1 MASNRIKGITI
12 EIGGD
17 TTKLDKALEGTNG
30 QLKTTQANLKD
41 VNRLL
46 KLDPKNVE
54 LLDQKQRLLAQSS
67 EFTADKLKTLK
78 KVAEESTVSN
88 VKYKQWQDAFTVLQ
102 RQITGTSNE
111 ITKLEKEG
119 KRLEGLGFAPDS
131 EPMREVQSRTEAL
144 REKIAELNKEVSD
157 TYVALGRPI
166 SIQQW
171 DDLQR
176 EMAATAHEAKNA
188 EKEFEAFNSSLGK
201 MGPVLSDISGKSG
214 KVAEV
219 FAPVSKAIAGIGTA
233 AIASVPMTE
242 EFRSDL
248 SMLENNARMAGIGVD
263 ATREAFEKFAVVS
276 DEVDSSVGAT
286 SNLLQAGF
294 TESNLQK
301 AVENLAGAY
310 LSFPDTLKIES
321 LADSLQETLA
331 TGTATGQFA
340 EALDRLGIGAETF
353 SKQLALI
360 PGEVERQNYALGAL
374 ASKGMADVYKGWV
387 DNNQALLE
395 NREAT
400 LRFQESIAR
409 LAEQIQP
416 FLTTLTEMAS
426 TFMDWFTGLPE
437 GAQAAVVGIGA
448 FVGIISPIAGIISA
462 ITGALTAAGVAGKV
476 FTLAGVGVS
485 ATLGQWVLIIGIVI
499 AAVLALAAAIA
510 FLTGR
515 SKELKDIEMPDVP
528 DYSSSMPSGG
538 GRPRSSASP
547 ISAAAAPYALR
558 APTVDNLP
566 YLAQGTV
573 TRPNSP
579 FLAVVGDN
587 PNEPEII
594 SPLSTIERAVRN
606 VMGERGGQASNIRLT
621 VNFTGSA
628 AQLVRMLQPQI
639 IAETNRLGPQFVK

>member
-17 TTKLDKALEGTNG
+17 TTKLDKALKGTEDNLSKI
-30 QLKTTQANLKD
+30 QRNLKD
-41 VNRLL
+41 VDRLL

-54 LLDQKQRLLAQSS
+54 LLDQRQRLLAQSS
-67 EFTADKLKTLK
+67 ELTTDKLKTLK

-88 VKYKQWQDAFTVLQ
+88 VKYKQWQEAYTVLQ
-102 RQITGTSNE
+102 GQITKTSNE

-119 KRLEGLGFAPDS
+119 KKLEDLGFAPDS
-131 EPMREVQSRTEAL
+131 APIKEVQ
-144 REKIAELNKEVSD
+144 EKIEGFKKKIEGLKQKVTD
-157 TYVALGRPI
+157 TYEELGRPI
-166 SIQQW
+166 STEQW

-176 EMAATAHEAKNA
+176 EMAATANEAKNA
-188 EKEFEAFNSSLGK
+188 EKELESFNSSLGK
-201 MGPVLSDISGKSG
+201 MGPAFSDISGKSG
-214 KVAEV
+214 KISET
-219 FAPVSKAIAGIGTA
+219 FAPVTKAILGIGA
-233 AIASVPMTE
+233 AAVAAVPATE

-248 SMLENNARMAGIGVD
+248 SMLENNARIAGVGVD
-263 ATREAFEKFAVVS
+263 TAREAFEKFAAVS
-276 DEVDSSVGAT
+276 DEVDSSVEAT

-340 EALDRLGIGAETF
+340 EALDRLGIGAEKF
-353 SKQLALI
+353 SAQLALI
-360 PGEVERQNYALGAL
+360 PGEADRQNYALGVL
-374 ASKGMADVYKGWV
+374 ASKGMAEVYKGWV
-387 DNNQALLE
+387 DNNQALVE

-400 LRFQESIAR
+400 LRFQDSLAR

-426 TFMDWFTGLPE
+426 AFIDWFTALPE
-437 GAQAAVVGIGA
+437 GAQAAVVGIAA
-448 FVGIISPIAGIISA
+448 FVAVISPIAGIISA
-462 ITGALTAAGVAGKV
+462 ITGALAAAGVASKV

-485 ATLGQWVLIIGIVI
+485 ATLGQWVIIIGIVI
-499 AAVLALAAAIA
+499 AAIMALVVAIA
-510 FLTGR
+510 LLTGR
-515 SKELKDIEMPDVP
+515 SKELNNMEMPDVP

-538 GRPRSSASP
+538 GRPRAVG
-547 ISAAAAPYALR
+547 AATAQ
-558 APTVDNLP
+558 DLP
-566 YLAQGTV
+566 HLARGTV

-579 FLAVVGDN
+579 FMAVIGDN
-587 PNEPEII
+587 PQEPEIV
-594 SPLSTIERAVRN
+594 SPLSTIRQAVRD
-606 VMGERGGQASNIRLT
+606 VVGEGGGQASNIRVT

-639 IAETNRLGPQFVK
+639 VAETNRLGPQYVK

>member
-1 MASNRIKGITI
+1 MGNNRIKGITI

-17 TTKLDKALEGTNG
+17 TSKLDKALKGTDDSLTKI
-30 QLKTTQANLKD
+30 QKNLKD
-41 VNRLL
+41 VDRQL

-54 LLDQKQRLLAQSS
+54 LLDQKQRLLAQSA
-67 EFTADKLKTLK
+67 ELTADRFKTLK

-88 VKYKQWQDAFTVLQ
+88 VKYKQWQEAFTSLQ
-102 RQITGTSNE
+102 GQITKTSNE

-119 KRLEGLGFAPDS
+119 KKLEELGFALDS
-131 EPMREVQSRTEAL
+131 EPMREVQGKAENL
-144 REKIAELNKEVSD
+144 RKKLGELQQKVTD
-157 TYVALGRPI
+157 TYVELGRPI
-166 SIQQW
+166 SIEQW

-176 EMAATAHEAKNA
+176 EMAATAHEVEDA
-188 EKEFEAFNSSLGK
+188 EKKAESFNSTLGK
-201 MGPVLSDISGKSG
+201 MGPVLSDISNKAGAVSNT
-214 KVAEV
+214 
-219 FAPVSKAIAGIGTA
+219 FAPVTKAILGIGA
-233 AIASVPMTE
+233 AAVATVPATE

-248 SMLENNARMAGIGVD
+248 SMLENNARMAGVGID
-263 ATREAFEKFAVVS
+263 ATRQAFEQFAVVS
-276 DEVDSSVGAT
+276 NEVDSSVEAT

-294 TESNLQK
+294 TESNLQR

-340 EALDRLGIGAETF
+340 EALDRLGIGAEQF
-353 SKQLALI
+353 SAQLALI
-360 PGEVERQNYALGAL
+360 PDEVDRQNYALGAL
-374 ASKGMADVYKGWV
+374 ASKGMAEVYQGWV
-387 DNNQALLE
+387 QNNQALVE

-400 LRFQESIAR
+400 LGFQQSMAQ
-409 LAEQIQP
+409 LAELIQP
-416 FLTTLTEMAS
+416 FLTSLTEMAS

-437 GAQAAVVGIGA
+437 GVQAAVVGIVA
-448 FVGIISPIAGIISA
+448 LVAVISPIAGIISA
-462 ITGALTAAGVAGKV
+462 ITGALAAAGVASNV
-476 FTLAGVGVS
+476 FTIAGTGVS
-485 ATLGQWVLIIGIVI
+485 FTLGQWVIIIGVVI

-515 SKELKDIEMPDVP
+515 SKELDNMKMPDVP

-538 GRPRSSASP
+538 GRLRSMGTAT
-547 ISAAAAPYALR
+547 AQ
-558 APTVDNLP
+558 DLP

-579 FLAVVGDN
+579 FMAVVGDN
-587 PNEPEII
+587 PQEPEIV
-594 SPLSTIERAVRN
+594 SPLSTIEQAVRN
-606 VMGERGGQASNIRLT
+606 VVGSGGGQASNIRVT

-639 IAETNRLGPQFVK
+639 VAETNRLGPQYVK

>member
-1 MASNRIKGITI
+1 MGSNRIKGITI

-17 TTKLDKALEGTNG
+17 TTKLDKALKGTDDNLSKI
-30 QLKTTQANLKD
+30 QKNLKD
-41 VNRLL
+41 VDRLL

-54 LLDQKQRLLAQSS
+54 LLDQKQRLLAQSA
-67 EFTADKLKTLK
+67 ELTTDRLKTLK

-88 VKYKQWQDAFTVLQ
+88 VKYKQWQGAFTSLQ
-102 RQITGTSNE
+102 GQITKTSNE

-119 KRLEGLGFAPDS
+119 KKLEELGFAPDS
-131 EPMREVQSRTEAL
+131 EPMREVQGKAENL
-144 REKIAELNKEVSD
+144 RKKLGDLQQKVTD
-157 TYVALGRPI
+157 TYVELGRPI
-166 SIQQW
+166 SIEQW

-176 EMAATAHEAKNA
+176 EMAATAHEAENA
-188 EKEFEAFNSSLGK
+188 EKKAEAFNSTLGK
-201 MGPVLSDISGKSG
+201 MGPVLSDVSNKAGAVSNT
-214 KVAEV
+214 
-219 FAPVSKAIAGIGTA
+219 FAPVSKAILGIGA
-233 AIASVPMTE
+233 AAVATVPATE

-248 SMLENNARMAGIGVD
+248 SMLENNARMAGVGIN
-263 ATREAFEKFAVVS
+263 ATRQAFEQFAVVS
-276 DEVDSSVGAT
+276 DELDSSVEAT

-294 TESNLQK
+294 TESNLQR

-340 EALDRLGIGAETF
+340 EALDRLGIGAEQF
-353 SKQLALI
+353 SAQLALI
-360 PGEVERQNYALGAL
+360 PDEVDRQNYALGAL
-374 ASKGMADVYKGWV
+374 ASKGMAEVYQGWV
-387 DNNQALLE
+387 QNNQALVE

-400 LRFQESIAR
+400 LGFQQSMAQ
-409 LAEQIQP
+409 LAELIQP
-416 FLTTLTEMAS
+416 FLTSLTEMAS

-437 GAQAAVVGIGA
+437 GAQAAVVGIA
-448 FVGIISPIAGIISA
+448 ALVAVISPIAGIISA
-462 ITGALTAAGVAGKV
+462 ITGALAAAGVASNV
-476 FTLAGVGVS
+476 FTIAGTGVS
-485 ATLGQWVLIIGIVI
+485 FTLGQWVIIIGVVI

-515 SKELKDIEMPDVP
+515 SKELDDMKMPDVP

-538 GRPRSSASP
+538 GRPRSMG
-547 ISAAAAPYALR
+547 
-558 APTVDNLP
+558 TVTAQDLP

-587 PNEPEII
+587 PQEPEIV
-594 SPLSTIERAVRN
+594 SPLSTIEQAVRN
-606 VMGERGGQASNIRLT
+606 VVGNGGSQASNIRVT

-639 IAETNRLGPQFVK
+639 VAETNRLGPQYVK